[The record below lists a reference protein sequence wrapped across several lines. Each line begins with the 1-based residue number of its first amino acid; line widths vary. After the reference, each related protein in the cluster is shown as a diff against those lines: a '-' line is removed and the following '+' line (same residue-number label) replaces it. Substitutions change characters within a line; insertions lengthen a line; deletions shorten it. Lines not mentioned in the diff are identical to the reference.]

1 MMDRKQFKLLNT
13 LNIVVISIQTFNPL
27 ILKLLISETNSS
39 MLKYIA
45 GLNMVGVEGITPQS

>member
-1 MMDRKQFKLLNT
+1 MDRKQFKLLNT